1 MIRSPEQIGHC
12 ISADAMQNS
21 SSIATARGQEF
32 DCALKRLKVILGSS
46 FEYIW

>member
-21 SSIATARGQEF
+21 SSIDTARGHVF
-32 DCALKRLKVILGSS
+32 DCAVKRLKVILGSS
-46 FEYIW
+46 FEYI